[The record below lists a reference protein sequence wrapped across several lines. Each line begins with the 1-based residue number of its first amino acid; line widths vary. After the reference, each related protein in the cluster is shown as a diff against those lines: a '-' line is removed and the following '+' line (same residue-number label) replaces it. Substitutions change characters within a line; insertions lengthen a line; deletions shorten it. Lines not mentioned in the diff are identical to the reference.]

1 MAEQPR
7 HGRRLPSGE
16 DLIRMF
22 SADDSWTD
30 VFARAVEAAVST
42 YNRHETTVVAPVP
55 DEPVLFVANHGFG
68 GVFDLNVI
76 AFAIARRASGDERPV
91 TILTHQI
98 AWQLG
103 VGGLIEPFGARKAS
117 HDAAITAFAEGHHLL
132 VFPGG
137 DVDAFKSWTDRNT
150 VVFAGRTGFARL
162 AIDNGVPIVPVVTS
176 GAGESVVVLDDGAA
190 LARVTGVR
198 ERFRLNRLP
207 TTLSIPWGINIG
219 AVGLLPYLPLPT
231 KLRTTMLPAMRAD
244 ADERPEDY
252 AERVRSVMQAE
263 LDRQTKNR
271 RPIIG

>member
-1 MAEQPR
+1 MTTE
-7 HGRRLPSGE
+7 S
-16 DLIRMF
+16 
-22 SADDSWTD
+22 SWTD
-30 VFARAVEAAVST
+30 TFARAVEAAVAA
-42 YNRHETTVVAPVP
+42 YNRHETTIAAPVP

-91 TILTHQI
+91 TVLTHQI

-117 HDAAITAFAEGHHLL
+117 HEAATTAFAEGRHLL

-137 DVDAFKSWTDRNT
+137 DVDAFKSWGDRNT
-150 VVFAGRTGFARL
+150 VVFAGRSGFARL

-176 GAGESVVVLDDGAA
+176 GAGESVLVLDDGAA
-190 LARVTGVR
+190 LARATGVR
-198 ERFRLNRLP
+198 DRFRLNRLP
-207 TTLSIPWGINIG
+207 TTLSIPWGVNIG
-219 AVGLLPYLPLPT
+219 AVGLLPYVPLPT
-231 KLRTTMLPAMRAD
+231 KLRTAMLPAMRAE

-252 AERVRSVMQAE
+252 AERVRTVMQVE
-263 LDRQTKNR
+263 LDRQTRGR